1 MRVLLVGGGVTNSLI
16 SYFLKDSKIKFTCW
30 EKARGLGGRFATKRN
45 KDGLKADHGAQV
57 SDYPDPAAGFLPQ
70 TDKTVALHE
79 RYPCSNLFQ
88 PYTNPYTTISNPTTL
103 YSL

>member
-57 SDYPDPAAGFLPQ
+57 RSKFSTFSRLRCEPQ
-70 TDKTVALHE
+70 VMKPRIT
-79 RYPCSNLFQ
+79 RISMNLYDF
-88 PYTNPYTTISNPTTL
+88 
-103 YSL
+103 

>member
-57 SDYPDPAAGFLPQ
+57 RS
-70 TDKTVALHE
+70 K
-79 RYPCSNLFQ
+79 SNLFSRIQ
-88 PYTNPYTTISNPTTL
+88 CESQEMEPRMNRIS
-103 YSL
+103 

>member
-57 SDYPDPAAGFLPQ
+57 RSEPNPFSRIQCEP
-70 TDKTVALHE
+70 HE
-79 RYPCSNLFQ
+79 MKRRKSRIMNSYEFVF
-88 PYTNPYTTISNPTTL
+88 
-103 YSL
+103 